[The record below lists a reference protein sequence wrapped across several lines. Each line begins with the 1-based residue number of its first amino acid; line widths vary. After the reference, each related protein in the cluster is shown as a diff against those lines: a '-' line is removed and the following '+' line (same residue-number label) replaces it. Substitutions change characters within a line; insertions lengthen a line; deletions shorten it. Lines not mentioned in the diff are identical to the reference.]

1 MRLISCK
8 RRFAPSVALTSR
20 GDTIIEV
27 LIAIGIVSLVLTSA
41 YALTN
46 KNVSSIQQVQE
57 QSYAQKLAEQQVEL
71 LRAAS
76 PKPTATGCFNPST
89 GAFVSPASNAICKP
103 VSGSATYQIT
113 ITSLGSN
120 RYSVVTAWDA
130 LGGSRPKV
138 TLYYKVAS

>member
-1 MRLISCK
+1 MRLAFTN
-8 RRFAPSVALTSR
+8 RRDYSVLPRSNR

-57 QSYAQKLAEQQVEL
+57 QGYAQKVAEQQVEL
-71 LRAAS
+71 LRAANS
-76 PKPTATGCFNPST
+76 KPTADGCFDPST

-103 VSGSATYQIT
+103 VSGSVTYEIT
-113 ITSLGSN
+113 ITLREPN
-120 RYSVVTAWDA
+120 KY
-130 LGGSRPKV
+130 
-138 TLYYKVAS
+138 

>member
-103 VSGSATYQIT
+103 VSGNATYQIT

>member
-103 VSGSATYQIT
+103 VSGNATYQIT

-130 LGGSRPKV
+130 LGGSKPKV

>member
-89 GAFVSPASNAICKP
+89 GAFVSPASNAICRP
-103 VSGSATYQIT
+103 VSGNAPYQIT

-130 LGGSRPKV
+130 LGGSKPKV